1 MKYLGGIMKK
11 YLMTLCLAIL
21 FTNSLS
27 AFEVYGLKSGM
38 TKDEFKVAT
47 NCTADI
53 AEYNKEAETNRYR
66 DARDENYCLEAPK
79 SLSYWKGIKPSVSTE
94 WTHDDKL
101 WRVGLT
107 YVVPEKGILQK
118 IAFRQ
123 AVEEANRGIDIQEDS
138 YTYSSST
145 TNYLIAVYIDNK
157 LSDVSVKHYKDEYL
171 EQF

>member
-1 MKYLGGIMKK
+1 MA
-11 YLMTLCLAIL
+11 LCFTIL
-21 FTNSLS
+21 FTNSAS

-47 NCTADI
+47 NCTADL
-53 AEYNKEAETNRYR
+53 AEYNKRAEASRYL
-66 DARDENYCLEAPK
+66 DTKDENYCLDAPRG
-79 SLSYWKGIKPSVSTE
+79 LSYWKGIKPSVSPK

-107 YVVPEKGILQK
+107 YTVPQKGILQK

-123 AVEEANRGIDIQEDS
+123 AVEEANQGIDIQEDS
-138 YTYSSST
+138 YTYSGNT
-145 TNYLIAVYIDNK
+145 TNYLIAVYIDKK
-157 LSDVSVKHYKDEYL
+157 LSNVSVKHYKDEYL